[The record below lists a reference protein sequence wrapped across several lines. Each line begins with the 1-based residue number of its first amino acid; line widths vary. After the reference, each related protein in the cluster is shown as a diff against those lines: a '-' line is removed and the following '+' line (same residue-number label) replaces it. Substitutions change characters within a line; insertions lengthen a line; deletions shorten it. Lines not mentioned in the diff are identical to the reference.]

1 MDERVLDAQRWVNA
15 TYSGIAGYDRCP
27 ENGKTNWATMYSLT
41 QGLQHELGIQELS
54 HAFGP
59 TTMSKVDARGG
70 VGPGEQNKN
79 IVNIIKCA
87 FYCKGY
93 PGGDLDGIWRSSPP
107 FGPQQDAVAGSLYAM
122 TDNMGIG
129 KQERLNAKLFKALL
143 TMDAYVLVAGGDP
156 EVRKIQQWLNGRYW
170 RRSFATLIPTEGHY
184 SRDVQKL
191 LMKALQSEFGIADA
205 SVNGNFGPAT
215 QRQLAAH
222 ILKPGDSGVLVELL
236 SAACVFNGAVPRGE
250 GMVHTMFKST
260 FDDKLAKYIQAFQA
274 FSLLPVT
281 NRVDYATW
289 CQLLVST
296 GDPNRAAHACDTRF
310 TITESLA
317 HSLVRSGYRVV
328 GRYLDEPPGGKL
340 DKKLKDGELHAI
352 FAGNMR
358 VFPIWQYNARDLIDF
373 SFESGWEHGNKAHDR
388 MVYYGFNPG
397 AIVYFSVDHDA
408 TDPEI
413 DSNIIPYFRGVQAAL
428 ASRGHAYRAGVY
440 GCRNVC
446 SRVSEQTYTVSSFV
460 SGMSWGF
467 SGNLG
472 FPLPYNWSFNQIQEV
487 RYSAD
492 SGKEIDLDRDV
503 HRTKIDP
510 GIGPDGVGGHTPSK
524 LEDTLAK
531 VDQVHDMAAKFGGGT
546 SDVALINKRVLEFLR
561 HPKYTHVY
569 AGWRILLGA
578 PDEDWLTAATSDLG
592 SLMLTFEDPIYNET
606 VSMDHLAA
614 TANAVMLM
622 GWGDGKNANR
632 GDFGGW
638 GGDLSTFYADWMN
651 NERSYAS
658 GYAFCMDRLAHRGVE
673 SSFGF
678 SDMIEDVDGYLLGRA
693 IRAGVPFKTVLRDYL
708 TGQAITTRFRDFY
721 RLRFNSSS
729 DSVEKSARAMF
740 FDSSDSVLH
749 KLQVAAV
756 EMQIRDKALLP
767 EVLPSEKLSPFFEGF
782 AKIVSQLA
790 ESA

>member
-1 MDERVLDAQRWVNA
+1 M
-15 TYSGIAGYDRCP
+15 
-27 ENGKTNWATMYSLT
+27 
-41 QGLQHELGIQELS
+41 
-54 HAFGP
+54 
-59 TTMSKVDARGG
+59 
-70 VGPGEQNKN
+70 
-79 IVNIIKCA
+79 
-87 FYCKGY
+87 
-93 PGGDLDGIWRSSPP
+93 
-107 FGPQQDAVAGSLYAM
+107 AGSLYAM

-184 SRDVQKL
+184 SCDVQKL

-222 ILKPGDSGVLVELL
+222 SLKPGDSGVLVELL
-236 SAACVFNGAVPRGE
+236 SAACVFNGAVPSGE
-250 GMVHTMFKST
+250 DMVHTVFKAT
-260 FDDKLAKYIQAFQA
+260 FDDKVAKYIQAFQA

-296 GDPNRAAHACDTRF
+296 GDPNRTAHACDTRF
-310 TITESLA
+310 TITESLS
-317 HSLVRSGYRVV
+317 HSLVKSGYTVV
-328 GRYLDEPPGGKL
+328 GRYLDEPPGGTL
-340 DKKLKDGELHAI
+340 DKRLKDGELQAI

-358 VFPIWQYNARDLIDF
+358 MFPIWQYNSRRLIDF
-373 SFESGWEHGNKAHDR
+373 SFDSGWEHGNKAHDR
-388 MVYYGFNPG
+388 MVHYGFNPG
-397 AIVYFSVDHDA
+397 AIVYFAVDYDA

-503 HRTKIDP
+503 HRAHIDP

-524 LEDTLAK
+524 LEDTLAT
-531 VDQVHDMAAKFGGGT
+531 VDQVHDMAAKYGGGT
-546 SDVALINKRVLEFLR
+546 SDVNLINKRVLEFLR
-561 HPKYTHVY
+561 HPKYTRLY
-569 AGWRILLGA
+569 RGWRVLLGA
-578 PDEDWLTAATSDLG
+578 PDEDWLTAATSKFHWRPI
-592 SLMLTFEDPIYNET
+592 TFTDPIYNET